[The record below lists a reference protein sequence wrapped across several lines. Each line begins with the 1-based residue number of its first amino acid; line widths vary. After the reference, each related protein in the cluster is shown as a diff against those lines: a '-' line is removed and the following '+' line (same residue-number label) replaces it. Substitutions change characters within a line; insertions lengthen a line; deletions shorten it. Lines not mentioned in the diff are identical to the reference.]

1 MNWRQ
6 AVLHNKTLAQ
16 NLFELMKTEHNI
28 LKFRVYGK
36 MRQSL
41 VANINILLWVPGL
54 LLPGTGKKKKVKLK
68 TREVKESRS
77 RNQMKQ

>member
-6 AVLHNKTLAQ
+6 AVLHNETLPQ
-16 NLFELMKTEHNI
+16 NLFELTKTEHNI
-28 LKFRVYGK
+28 LKLRVYGK
-36 MRQSL
+36 MKQKL

-54 LLPGTGKKKKVKLK
+54 LLPGTGEKNKVKLK

-77 RNQMKQ
+77 RNQIKQ